1 MKLMSDSGEMI
12 IIIKY
17 LDGDN
22 VDEFLVNLE
31 AK

>member
-1 MKLMSDSGEMI
+1 MKLMADNGEMI